1 MKNSIYRRSAALL
14 LSLLTVGGVMIS
26 CGDSADSGTETA
38 SAAQT
43 TADTQTAAVTEEVN
57 PYASVEDSLPDDLD
71 FGGRDFTVFVTGAD
85 VKIMPGEEG
94 ITGDVVDDA
103 VIFRNM
109 EVEDR
114 LNINLNYI
122 VDDNANV
129 STITGILTKHL
140 MSADPT
146 YDLYTGQQY
155 GITAML
161 ANGGLVNCYELEH
174 FDFSKP
180 WWNERYMDE
189 LAIGYN
195 TRYFLVSDYFLS
207 VLMNT
212 HVVFF
217 NKTLYGQNYDN
228 ANQLYEWTLDG
239 TWTLDKMAEIAKSMY
254 TDLNN
259 DGKSDIG
266 DQLGYITYLP
276 ASSVDPFIYLSDIE
290 FTPRDSEN
298 QIILNLT
305 DERAVDLT
313 RDVVSY
319 FHQPGSYYDIKSG
332 EDYEGAFKEGRVMF
346 LGINTLRRAAD
357 YRDMKQDFGLLPYPK
372 YEESQENY
380 NCLVADVA
388 TLGAVSSASLNLD
401 MAGAVIE
408 ALSAESYRQVIPAY
422 YDTAL
427 KVKYSRDD
435 YSSQIIDLVR
445 EASYTDFLYAY
456 SASLNGIG
464 VMMRQLVERNSTDY
478 MSLVEKQTKSVTRS
492 LEKLVKA
499 YEESQ

>member
-1 MKNSIYRRSAALL
+1 MKNNIYRRSTALL
-14 LSLLTVGGVMIS
+14 LSLLAVSGAMIS
-26 CGDSADSGTETA
+26 CGDSTGSEKEEIT
-38 SAAQT
+38 AAQT
-43 TADTQTAAVTEEVN
+43 TDTETAVVTEEIN
-57 PYASVEDSLPDDLD
+57 PFAAVEDSLPEDLD
-71 FGGRDFTVFVTGAD
+71 FNGRNFTIFVTGAD

-103 VIFRNM
+103 VVFRNM
-109 EVEDR
+109 QVEER
-114 LNINLNYI
+114 LNMKLNYI
-122 VDDNANV
+122 VDNDADV
-129 STITGILTKHL
+129 STITNILTKHL
-140 MSADPT
+140 MSGDPT
-146 YDLYTGQQY
+146 FDLYTGQQY

-161 ANGGLVNCYELEH
+161 ANGGFVNCYDLEH

-195 TRYFLVSDYFLS
+195 TRYFLVSDFFLS

-217 NKTLYGQNYDN
+217 NKTLYTQYYDN

-239 TWTLDKMAEIAKSMY
+239 TWTLDKMAEAAKSLY
-254 TDLNN
+254 VDINN
-259 DGKSDIG
+259 NGQSDIN

-276 ASSVDPFIYLSDIE
+276 YSSVDPFIYLSDIE

-298 QIILNLT
+298 QILLNLT

-313 RDVVSY
+313 RDVVEYFYQSGSY
-319 FHQPGSYYDIKSG
+319 FDIADG
-332 EDYEGAFKEGRVMF
+332 EDYEGAFKEGRVLF

-357 YRDMKQDFGLLPYPK
+357 YRDMTQDFGILPYPK
-372 YEESQENY
+372 YEESQESY

-388 TLGAVSSASLNLD
+388 TLGAVSSASQNID

-408 ALSAESYRQVIPAY
+408 ALSAETYRQVIPAY

-435 YSSQIIDLVR
+435 YSSQIIDIVR
-445 EASYTDFLYAY
+445 ETSYTDFLYAY

-464 VMMRQLVERNSTDY
+464 VMMRTLVERNSSDY
-478 MSLVEKQTKSVTRS
+478 MSLVQKQTKSVTRA

>member
-1 MKNSIYRRSAALL
+1 MKNNVYYRSAALF
-14 LSLLTVGGVMIS
+14 LSLLTVGGVMMS
-26 CGDSADSGTETA
+26 CSDSTDSGNEETTTVPAVGTE
-38 SAAQT
+38 
-43 TADTQTAAVTEEVN
+43 TAAVTEEVN
-57 PYASVEDSLPDDLD
+57 PYALVEDSLPDDLD
-71 FGGRDFTVFVTGAD
+71 FDGRSFTIFVTASD

-103 VIFRNM
+103 VVFRNM

-114 LNINLNYI
+114 LHVKLNHI
-122 VDDNANV
+122 IDPEANV
-129 STITGILTKHL
+129 STITNILTKHL
-140 MSADPT
+140 MSGDT
-146 YDLYTGQQY
+146 TFDLYTGQQY

-161 ANGGLVNCYELEH
+161 ANGGFVNCYDLEH
-174 FDFSKP
+174 FDLSKP

-217 NKTLYGQNYDN
+217 NKTLYGQHYDN

-239 TWTLDKMAEIAKSMY
+239 TWTLDKMAEAAKSLY
-254 TDLNN
+254 VDVNNNGATDIN
-259 DGKSDIG
+259 

-276 ASSVDPFIYLSDIE
+276 YSSVDPFIYLSDIE

-298 QIILNLT
+298 QIVLNLV

-313 RDVVSY
+313 RDVVEY
-319 FHQPGSYYDIKSG
+319 FYQPGSYFNIANG
-332 EDYEGAFKEGRVMF
+332 EDYEGAFKEGRVLF

-380 NCLVADVA
+380 NGLVADVA
-388 TLGAVSSASLNLD
+388 TFGAVSSASQNLD

-445 EASYTDFLYAY
+445 ETSYTDFLYAY

-464 VMMRQLVERNSTDY
+464 VMMRTLVERNSSDY
-478 MSLVEKQTKSVTRS
+478 MSLVEKQTKAVNRA